1 MNRLC
6 LCLALTYCI
15 TLPGMAEL
23 APSAYEEMQAKAPE
37 YLEIEVLRIDVEPGD
52 APERQIVRL
61 MALVNKV
68 DRTAT
73 GVRIGD
79 LINVVYTQTERQKN
93 WVGPGE
99 IPLLAEKDKTIAY
112 LKKDLETSEFSPVA
126 GAMSFRNF

>member
-6 LCLALTYCI
+6 LSFVLTLCLS
-15 TLPGMAEL
+15 LPLIAEL
-23 APSAYEEMQAKAPE
+23 APSAYEDMQKKAPE

-52 APERQIVRL
+52 APERQTVRL

-68 DRTAT
+68 ERTAT
-73 GVRIGD
+73 EVRIGD
-79 LINVVYTQTERQKN
+79 LINVVYTITDRPKT

-112 LKKDLETSEFSPVA
+112 LKKDAETSDFSPMA